1 MLDNFVSISVISL
14 VFPFSHFLFFVSFV
28 YIIPKK
34 KEKKKEEEREM
45 VAIYSEIN

>member
-34 KEKKKEEEREM
+34 KEKKEEEERKM